1 MTEQLKKL
9 TPEDG
14 KSLDLEA
21 KNIEQLKQIFPDVF
35 REDKVDFDVLKA
47 ALGEHVEDKEER
59 YNFTWH
65 GKNKARQIA
74 QTPSTGTLR
83 PCKEESVNWESTQNL
98 FIEGDNLEVLKL
110 LQKSYHQKIK
120 MIYIDPPYNTGSD
133 FVYRDDFS
141 NNIKNYLTLT
151 NQLDDE
157 GRTYSAN
164 PDSSGRYHS
173 DWLSMIYPRLKLA
186 RNLLKSDGVVFIS
199 IDDNEIT
206 NLKYICNEIFGEENF
221 VAQMV
226 WKKKYIGGKHAKHFV
241 DLHEYVLVYAKNI
254 LDLGEVLMDRP
265 SKELD
270 KFKLEDEYLSER
282 GRYYTRPL
290 KSNLGKRETLIYPIE
305 LPDGEIITTQ
315 WMVSR
320 DTFEDLLAKGRIV
333 FIKKRDGTYNVHRK
347 YYEKDGGGKV
357 KVPSLIETVSNADGK
372 LEIKDLFGINEG
384 REIPFDNPKPTDFLN
399 YLIEPVL
406 RDDEILL
413 DFFAGSASSGH
424 AVCKLNAKDNGKRK
438 YILVQLPELCDE
450 KSVAYQSG
458 YKTIPQ
464 ISRERL
470 TKVSEQYTNK
480 NIDIGFKFFKLH
492 ESNIT
497 QWDASFDNVSDI
509 LERSIE
515 SIKINRSAEDV
526 LYEIL
531 LKYGLDLNYPITE
544 RNLFGKNVFE
554 VAFGSLIVCLD
565 DNMSIETVEA
575 IGKLKEELDS
585 ESTRVVFKDAGFAD
599 DTVKVN
605 AVQLLKQYGIDD
617 VKSI

>member
-1 MTEQLKKL
+1 MTEQLQKL

-14 KSLDLEA
+14 QSLDIEA
-21 KNIEQLKQIFPDVF
+21 QNIEQLKQFFPDVF
-35 REDKVDFDVLKA
+35 REGKVDFEALKA

-83 PCKEESVNWESTQNL
+83 PCKEESVNWDTTQNL

-110 LQKSYHQKIK
+110 LQKSYHQKVK

-133 FVYRDDFS
+133 FVYKDDFS
-141 NNIKNYLTLT
+141 NNIKNYLSLT
-151 NQLDDE
+151 NQVD
-157 GRTYSAN
+157 GQGNTYSTN
-164 PDSSGRYHS
+164 VDTSGRYHS
-173 DWLSMIYPRLKLA
+173 DWLSMMYPRLKLA
-186 RNLLKSDGVVFIS
+186 RNLLKDDGVIFIS

-206 NLKYICNEIFGEENF
+206 NLKNICNEIFGEENF

-254 LDLGEVLMDRP
+254 LDLDEVLMDRP
-265 SKELD
+265 SGELG
-270 KFKLEDEYLSER
+270 KFKLEDEYLAER

-305 LPDGEIITTQ
+305 MPDGDTITTQ
-315 WMVSR
+315 WMVSK
-320 DTFEDLLAKGRIV
+320 DTFEDLKEKGRIV
-333 FIKKRDGTYNVHRK
+333 FIQKRDGTYNVHRK

-372 LEIKDLFGINEG
+372 IEIKDLFGISEG

-406 RDDEILL
+406 KDGDTLL
-413 DFFAGSASSGH
+413 DFFAGSASSAH
-424 AVCKLNAKDNGKRK
+424 AVYKLNAKDNLNRK
-438 YILVQLPELCDE
+438 YIMVQLPELCDE

-458 YKTIPQ
+458 YRTIPQ

-470 TKVSEQYTNK
+470 VKASAKFSENNLDT
-480 NIDIGFKFFKLH
+480 GFKFLRLD
-492 ESNIT
+492 ESNIK
-497 QWDASFDNVSDI
+497 QWEPNFDNLSDI
-509 LERSIE
+509 LENSVD
-515 SIKINRSAEDV
+515 SIKSERNNIDV

-531 LKYGLDLNYPITE
+531 LKYGLDLTYPIAEHILADKT
-544 RNLFGKNVFE
+544 VYD

-565 DNMSIETVEA
+565 DDISQDVVEE
-575 IGKLKEELDS
+575 IGKLKQELDS
-585 ESTRVVFKDAGFAD
+585 ESTRVVLKDSGFAD
-599 DTVKVN
+599 DAVKVN
-605 AVQLLKQYGIDD
+605 AVQLLKQYGVDD